1 MAPLGEERSESRAW
15 GDELSQLCSLV
26 VRIKFCGG
34 GNLQSKVEDHSVH
47 GFASCNQQSDLSHVK
62 KIPPI
67 LPVGQ
72 FVTSPKSLS
81 CFEIP

>member
-1 MAPLGEERSESRAW
+1 MAPLGEGRSESRAW

-26 VRIKFCGG
+26 VRIKFSGG
-34 GNLQSKVEDHSVH
+34 GNLQGKVEDHSVH